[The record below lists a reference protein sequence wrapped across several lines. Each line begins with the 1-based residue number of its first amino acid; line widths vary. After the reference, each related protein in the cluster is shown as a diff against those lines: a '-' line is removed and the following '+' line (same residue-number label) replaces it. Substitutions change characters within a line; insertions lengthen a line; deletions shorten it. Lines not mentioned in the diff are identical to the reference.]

1 MSFALALEHGKEGS
15 VLDPRRSTIFF
26 TSKRKRVRW
35 SSMNL

>member
-15 VLDPRRSTIFF
+15 VLDPWRST
-26 TSKRKRVRW
+26 KRKRVRR